1 MNPEEESDP
10 QVVVGRIKGALPS
23 LVKNLNADPRLP
35 WIHDLAV
42 QTLEVSRVP
51 PTFIDGDAFKS
62 AARAVTQLVI
72 REDDPA
78 KRIRADLI
86 GTRLVVLETTDEAKV
101 MLADLCFH
109 DKEAGIIGF
118 ATLDF
123 DNAGT
128 ITKIYQS
135 NTYKDGA
142 FLSRKSGEYLQALL
156 TGLLLNSADDK
167 EPASGTS
174 CEVIDGVKVYRHK
187 KLFSVDSNYI
197 DAQVQLTPRAMPRI
211 RNELAKEFKNYGARF
226 PPIERSPQEKDY
238 FFELGSQL
246 EATNE
251 LWWVSEDMSKLVWD
265 VAMTGTEPEDLSE
278 KEIPAPA
285 GIMWLN
291 GGGGPVLANKLLP
304 DDEFLKTGMTPTE
317 LMSINAIIWYT
328 PTKRI
333 PGLEVGK
340 PRFMG
345 LTASPGIV
353 RDTSQWNGIV
363 SPMDI
368 ESNEA
373 EYHRI
378 PTYVTYFSL
387 KFLPRKAALIAMRLA
402 REESLSDKTSETV
415 SIGSGKKKNRDIRI
429 DTVTCASLRRHRYLS
444 DSEREA
450 EAREYSHR
458 WIVRGHMRNQPVG
471 PRNAESGQKRLRVWI
486 APYVKGPESK
496 PLILKDRVQL
506 FISSDR
512 ENQAAVTGEQQPRQS

>member
-1 MNPEEESDP
+1 MTDATERPERA
-10 QVVVGRIKGALPS
+10 VVSRITTALPY
-23 LVKNLNADPRLP
+23 LVENLNQDSRLP
-35 WIHDLAV
+35 WAHGLTAE
-42 QTLEVSRVP
+42 TLEVSRVP
-51 PTFIDGDAFKS
+51 PTFINGDAFKS
-62 AARAVTQLVI
+62 AARAITQLVL

-78 KRIRADLI
+78 KRIQADLI

-101 MLADLCFH
+101 MLADLSFH
-109 DKEAGIIGF
+109 DKEAGTIGF
-118 ATLDF
+118 VTFDF
-123 DNAGT
+123 DDAGT

-135 NTYKDGA
+135 SIYKDGA

-174 CEVIDGVKVYRHK
+174 CEVIDGIRVYRHK
-187 KLFSVDSNYI
+187 KLFSVESNYI

-226 PPIERSPQEKDY
+226 PPVERSPQEKDY
-238 FFELGSQL
+238 FFELGSQI

-251 LWWVSEDMSKLVWD
+251 MWWVSEDMTKLIWD
-265 VAMTGTEPEDLSE
+265 VAMSGTEPEDLSE

-291 GGGGPVLANKLLP
+291 GGGGPVLAAKLLP

-368 ESNEA
+368 ESNEV
-373 EYHRI
+373 EYHRV

-387 KFLPRKAALIAMRLA
+387 KFLPRKVALIAMRLA
-402 REESLSDKTSETV
+402 REESLSEKTSETV
-415 SIGSGKKKNRDIRI
+415 SGGSGKKKNRNLRI
-429 DTVTCASLRRHRYLS
+429 DTVTCTSLRRHRYLS
-444 DSEREA
+444 EAEREA

-458 WIVRGHMRNQPVG
+458 WIVRGHMRNQPIG
-471 PRNAESGQKRLRVWI
+471 PRNAKDGQKYLRVWI
-486 APYVKGPESK
+486 APYVKGPEDK
-496 PLILKDRVQL
+496 PLVLKDRVQL
-506 FISSDR
+506 FISSKTDS
-512 ENQAAVTGEQQPRQS
+512 AHS

>member
-1 MNPEEESDP
+1 MPSVMEHPERA
-10 QVVVGRIKGALPS
+10 VVNRITAALPY
-23 LVKNLNADPRLP
+23 LLENLNNDPRLP
-35 WIHDLAV
+35 WVRDLTV
-42 QTLEVSRVP
+42 QSLEVSRVP
-51 PTFIDGDAFKS
+51 PTFVNGDAFKS
-62 AARAVTQLVI
+62 AARAVTNLVL
-72 REDDPA
+72 REDDPK
-78 KRIRADLI
+78 KRIRAELI
-86 GTRLVVLETTDEAKV
+86 GTRLVVLEATDEAKV
-101 MLADLCFH
+101 MLGDLSFH

-118 ATLDF
+118 VTFDF
-123 DNAGT
+123 DDTGS

-135 NTYKDGA
+135 STYRDGA

-174 CEVIDGVKVYRHK
+174 CEVIDGIKVYTHK
-187 KLFSVDSNYI
+187 RLFSVDSSYI

-226 PPIERSPQEKDY
+226 PPVERSKSEKEY
-238 FFELGSQL
+238 FAELGSQL

-265 VAMTGTEPEDLSE
+265 VAMSGTEPEDLSE

-291 GGGGPVLANKLLP
+291 GGGGPVLATKLLP

-317 LMSINAIIWYT
+317 IMSINAIIWYT

-387 KFLPRKAALIAMRLA
+387 KFLPRKVALIAMRLA
-402 REESLSDKTSETV
+402 REESLSEKTSETV
-415 SIGSGKKKNRDIRI
+415 SGGSGKKKSRNQRI
-429 DTVTCASLRRHRYLS
+429 DTVTCSSLRRHRYLS
-444 DSEREA
+444 DVEREA

-458 WIVRGHMRNQPVG
+458 WIVRGHMRNQPIG
-471 PRNAESGQKRLRVWI
+471 PRNSKGGQNHMRIWI
-486 APYVKGPESK
+486 APYVKGPEDK
-496 PLILKDRVQL
+496 PLVLKDRVQL
-506 FISSDR
+506 FISSAR
-512 ENQAAVTGEQQPRQS
+512 ELS